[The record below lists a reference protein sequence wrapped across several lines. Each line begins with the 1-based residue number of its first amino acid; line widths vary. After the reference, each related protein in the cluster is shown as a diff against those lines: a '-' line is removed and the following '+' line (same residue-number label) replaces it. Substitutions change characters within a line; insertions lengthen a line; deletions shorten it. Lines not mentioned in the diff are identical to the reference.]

1 MNTIFDINFLNFIYK
16 EIINMICSK
25 KNKNYAIIYLRV
37 ECNKINYINLR
48 KEDCRIICISL

>member
-1 MNTIFDINFLNFIYK
+1 MQKILK
-16 EIINMICSK
+16 IILIKCSK

-48 KEDCRIICISL
+48 KEDCKIIYISL

>member
-1 MNTIFDINFLNFIYK
+1 MQKILK
-16 EIINMICSK
+16 IILIKCSK